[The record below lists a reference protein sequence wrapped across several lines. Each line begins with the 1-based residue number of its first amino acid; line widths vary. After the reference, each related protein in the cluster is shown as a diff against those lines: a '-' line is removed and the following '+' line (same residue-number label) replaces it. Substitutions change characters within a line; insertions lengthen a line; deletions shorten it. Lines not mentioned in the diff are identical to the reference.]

1 MDEKNNPTKTE
12 ALDEKEILEDVIVLE
27 KYVRDLFN
35 FFPLPTLLS
44 SPLSIILEFNP
55 SFEDISGF
63 RLDEIVGKPIHV
75 LFGKKAAKD
84 LIYEATQKGKVEN
97 KEVFLFSK
105 NKEKIPVSVFIK
117 ARIFEDETAGFFLSV
132 FDLRKV
138 KKMEE
143 RLRETEMVLK
153 IRVMARTRTFREL
166 TDSLEKEVKKR
177 TQELAKEVKILE
189 KFQKLTAGRR
199 LRLEELRERNKKLK
213 EELFSLRRSLR

>member
-1 MDEKNNPTKTE
+1 MAIKKRKISLLLQDLT
-12 ALDEKEILEDVIVLE
+12 LLE
-27 KYVRDLFN
+27 KYSEDLFD
-35 FFPLPTLLS
+35 FSPLPTLLS

-75 LFGKKAAKD
+75 LFGKKTTKD
-84 LIYEATQKGKVEN
+84 LVYEATQKGKVEN

-143 RLRETEMVLK
+143 RLRESISGLELMVQK
-153 IRVMARTRTFREL
+153 QK
-166 TDSLEKEVKKR
+166 EKLQKFSV
-177 TQELAKEVKILE
+177 ILE
-189 KFQKLTAGRR
+189 KKIEERKKE
-199 LRLEELRERNKKLK
+199 LEEKIEQLERIRKEAVERELEMVNLKKENKYLEEEILKLK
-213 EELFSLRRSLR
+213 TLNLNG